1 MKLSA
6 TQIEQI
12 AQRTAE
18 LLSKKSYSP
27 QPLSKGAEGSEQLVT
42 RKELL
47 DYLKIS
53 ETTLWRYERENR
65 LQAYSIS
72 GRRYFKK
79 SEIDNLIQLKIKS

>member
-6 TQIEQI
+6 IQIEQI

-18 LLSKKSYSP
+18 LLSEKIYRKPHKNLGVSDD
-27 QPLSKGAEGSEQLVT
+27 LLT
-42 RKELL
+42 RKELS

-53 ETTLWRYERENR
+53 ESTLWRYEKENR
-65 LQAYSIS
+65 LHSYSIS

-79 SEIDNLIQLKIKS
+79 SEVENFLIKKTNNH